1 MHALYPRTSTNFL
14 KKKKSYFGNKSY
26 NCMSCGTNFVKMII
40 LYCTFQ
46 CFYHFQRYDMIL
58 LMFFYQVDPTSSC
71 CFYKEIPLS
80 IWKMRN
86 GSKVKKK
93 KSKTGAWGEPLLLQF
108 ILCIPSFFLLCR
120 VQTKTRMQ
128 HVLHRFAYT
137 LFTFY
142 YF

>member
-1 MHALYPRTSTNFL
+1 
-14 KKKKSYFGNKSY
+14 
-26 NCMSCGTNFVKMII
+26 
-40 LYCTFQ
+40 
-46 CFYHFQRYDMIL
+46 MIL

-128 HVLHRFAYT
+128 HVLHRFALL
-137 LFTFY
+137 LFIISDNIKILWKLIYFLFLVRLRPGTFIFFPKY
-142 YF
+142 ILERVTEVKKDISPKMYEK